1 MKRLVAL
8 LTLLSTVSQAGVGA
22 QASQQAISPRRLVS
36 AYPQFLKAIDQSTL
50 VWKDGT
56 RTPLSGSHP
65 FTSAADRLD
74 RPDLSELLRQ
84 PYPGCTPL
92 HTPTY
97 AEDPGRARPAAFFGK
112 MYGNSPAAVRSHLV
126 SVNWFGQRVLFSRVN
141 GANLALEAVARD
153 LATRPELRNY
163 LTPSAGTF
171 LWRVV
176 AGSGRQSAHSWGIAI
191 DLNTHYSDY
200 WQWEGHKEFARNI
213 GYKNRMPQAVVWAFE
228 RHGFVWGGRWY
239 HHDTMHFEFRPEL
252 SFRAC

>member
-1 MKRLVAL
+1 MRRLAAL
-8 LTLLSTVSQAGVGA
+8 LTLLTTTTCSQAA
-22 QASQQAISPRRLVS
+22 PAIVSPAHLLS
-36 AYPQFLKAIDQSTL
+36 AYPQFLKAVDPSNLI
-50 VWKDGT
+50 WKDGT
-56 RTPLSGSHP
+56 RTPLSGGHT

-74 RPDLSELLRQ
+74 RPDLNELLRQ

-92 HTPTY
+92 RTPAY

-112 MYGNSPAAVRSHLV
+112 MYGNSPAAVRSNLV
-126 SVNWFGQRVLFSRVN
+126 SVNWFGQRVMVSRVN

-153 LATRPELRNY
+153 LTARPDLKKY

-191 DLNTHYSDY
+191 DLNTRYSDY
-200 WQWEGHKEFARNI
+200 WQWEGHKEFAQGI

-252 SFRAC
+252 SYGTC

>member
-1 MKRLVAL
+1 MKRLGAL
-8 LTLLSTVSQAGVGA
+8 LTLLIVVSQAGVGA
-22 QASQQAISPRRLVS
+22 QVSQKAVSPQHLLS
-36 AYPQFLKAIDQSTL
+36 AYPQFLKGLDQSTL

-56 RTPLSGSHP
+56 RTPLSGGHP

-84 PYPGCTPL
+84 PYPSCTPL
-92 HTPTY
+92 HTPAY
-97 AEDPGRARPAAFFGK
+97 AEDPGRARPAAFFDK

-163 LTPSAGTF
+163 LTPSAGTY

-191 DLNTHYSDY
+191 DLNTRYSDY

-252 SFRAC
+252 SFGAC